1 MSQLPDCTCHVA
13 EDWSSQ
19 KNRYFEI
26 EIRSFSL
33 VQSVAKGNLKPMS
46 WVLDVMLFFCV
57 RVSCEEKILYGP
69 KWISIEESST
79 LCDVLR
85 CATGNK
91 YLSRKLKVVV
101 ASEKS
106 LKDLSFVKL
115 CLPVLILDRN
125 DKKIVSFLLKPK
137 DAVITVRLYIFFL
150 WCLYRFAMYGI
161 TNSSSK
167 QGFIKP
173 IVFTVLW
180 INRVFST
187 IHPVH
192 CSLATT

>member
-26 EIRSFSL
+26 ESRNFSL

-115 CLPVLILDRN
+115 CLPVLILDKS

-137 DAVITVRLYIFFL
+137 DAIITVRLF
-150 WCLYRFAMYGI
+150 
-161 TNSSSK
+161 
-167 QGFIKP
+167 
-173 IVFTVLW
+173 
-180 INRVFST
+180 
-187 IHPVH
+187 
-192 CSLATT
+192 